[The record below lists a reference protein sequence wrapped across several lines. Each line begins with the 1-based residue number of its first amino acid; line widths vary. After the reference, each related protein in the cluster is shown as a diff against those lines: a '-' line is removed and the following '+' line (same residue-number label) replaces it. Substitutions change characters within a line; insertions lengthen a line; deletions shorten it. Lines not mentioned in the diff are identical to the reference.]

1 MLPAL
6 FARQRGHNAIE
17 ARRALKAKVSQ
28 TPVDDVLR
36 DIYKTTTD
44 EKDGEMAKGWAPG
57 PFSEELMSKRLGT

>member
-28 TPVDDVLR
+28 TPEDDVLR
-36 DIYKTTTD
+36 DICKTTTD
-44 EKDGEMAKGWAPG
+44 EKDGEFLLEKIAFGYQKARNGAVVAP
-57 PFSEELMSKRLGT
+57 